1 MFFNII
7 FLFYFFIETVISI
20 ENNTNPIN
28 QMELLKLETHL
39 NTILRFINSTK
50 GNISQECINDLT
62 RYYHNNSNNL
72 IKIYEGS
79 SKGFVDLNSFTICI
93 NHDDHTFFTI
103 YPNLN
108 KAAKEKIT
116 KLDESL
122 DEHLWIF
129 GVCLLSCEC
138 NSKQVSYIFDKVNN
152 LFLNPFKY
160 YTYENITVLNYREE
174 KEVYSK
180 PSFFMQYF
188 FPFLFIMIQIIF
200 LIFKIIP
207 VKIFGCFLQRKY
219 LKELDKKGTNHKEN
233 FDDVINM
240 LSLSNQIALK
250 IRKCFSI
257 SEIIDDLSNSEKSE
271 LFREKE
277 MTYLRGIKTLG
288 IIFFIFG
295 FNFII
300 LYNYP
305 LCLSGNEERKSY
317 LTARRNITF
326 IFCFRLAPAIILST
340 SGYSLVY
347 KFLNFLD
354 KKLANIIP
362 EGSLPLNNEEN
373 KENNND
379 KSDEENLDNNLEKI
393 SEEIIEEKNKE
404 DSEEKNSSVTTDE
417 YYENTFGIKFY
428 NKDISKTA
436 LNKIFEGQKV
446 NEITLLSQIST
457 DIIPFYIYFN
467 FIFRQIHKFIFLI
480 LGIALLRFA
489 FPILLVRIGNS
500 PLMYYLFK
508 TYFQNVGNTIL
519 NCIIVGN
526 FLDLF
531 KKTDD
536 EKNPVYLPTKLFCI
550 PMSEFNFFI
559 LCSILIF
566 ICYKKKY
573 RLDLIIV
580 LLIIIFL
587 TFKIIFITINL
598 KDMNPG
604 MFYTDTEYQKFFYNP
619 LFNFDFFLIGML
631 FGIMNYVVQNSI
643 EKKKSLIKERPYV
656 KLPIMLLKYTDY
668 KKNKNVFR
676 FIFIFILSIFALLA
690 IPLFFVLDFDRIIVN
705 KEDGKPNISFVI
717 ISLFDIE
724 LFVFSLHFVLL
735 SSYISGRN
743 LFFRIFNTTFASY
756 GTKLSYWLCF
766 SIPVFTYLFIYMN
779 EANLKLNFFIVIIY
793 SAITLINSSIF
804 SLLLFLFLEMPYKKL
819 IRMYFNINS
828 EINKLYLEKNDE
840 NNTLDSGIGL
850 DDLTEKDILDDNN
863 DGNDNNAKKNND
875 EEDDIKDD

>member
-1 MFFNII
+1 
-7 FLFYFFIETVISI
+7 
-20 ENNTNPIN
+20 
-28 QMELLKLETHL
+28 
-39 NTILRFINSTK
+39 
-50 GNISQECINDLT
+50 
-62 RYYHNNSNNL
+62 
-72 IKIYEGS
+72 
-79 SKGFVDLNSFTICI
+79 
-93 NHDDHTFFTI
+93 
-103 YPNLN
+103 
-108 KAAKEKIT
+108 
-116 KLDESL
+116 
-122 DEHLWIF
+122 
-129 GVCLLSCEC
+129 
-138 NSKQVSYIFDKVNN
+138 
-152 LFLNPFKY
+152 
-160 YTYENITVLNYREE
+160 
-174 KEVYSK
+174 
-180 PSFFMQYF
+180 
-188 FPFLFIMIQIIF
+188 
-200 LIFKIIP
+200 
-207 VKIFGCFLQRKY
+207 LQRKY
-219 LKELDKKGTNHKEN
+219 LKELDKKGTNKKEN

-305 LCLSGNEERKSY
+305 LCLSGKEERKSY
-317 LTARRNITF
+317 LTAQRNITF

-393 SEEIIEEKNKE
+393 SDEIIEEKNKE

-428 NKDISKTA
+428 NKDYSKTA

-467 FIFRQIHKFIFLI
+467 FIFRQIHKFIFLT

-587 TFKIIFITINL
+587 TFKIIFITTNL

-705 KEDGKPNISFVI
+705 KEDGKPNIAFVI

-766 SIPVFTYLFIYMN
+766 SIPIFTYLFIYMN

-819 IRMYFNINS
+819 IKLYFNINS